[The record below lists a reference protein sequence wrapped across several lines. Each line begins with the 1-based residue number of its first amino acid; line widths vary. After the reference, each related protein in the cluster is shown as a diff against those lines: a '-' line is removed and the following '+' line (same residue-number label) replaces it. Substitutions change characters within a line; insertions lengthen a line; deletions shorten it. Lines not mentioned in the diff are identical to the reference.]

1 MMVAPESSL
10 GGRLNDVERR
20 QAVHEAVCEERY
32 KGINDGI
39 ANIRIELAQR
49 GVKMEGLIRAWAV
62 VIAAIVAALQMA
74 LSFVKFSWQ

>member
-1 MMVAPESSL
+1 MVAPESSL

-49 GVKMEGLIRAWAV
+49 GVKMEGLIRAWAI

>member
-1 MMVAPESSL
+1 MMVPPESSL

-39 ANIRIELAQR
+39 SQIRIDLAQR
-49 GVKMEGLIRAWAV
+49 GVKMEGLIRAWAI
-62 VIAAIVAALQMA
+62 VITAFVAAFQMA

>member
-39 ANIRIELAQR
+39 SQIRIDLAQR
-49 GVKMEGLIRAWAV
+49 GVKMEGLIRAWAI
-62 VIAAIVAALQMA
+62 VIAAICAALQMA

>member
-49 GVKMEGLIRAWAV
+49 GVKMEGLIRAWAI

>member
-1 MMVAPESSL
+1 MSAPESSL

-49 GVKMEGLIRAWAV
+49 GVKMEGLIRAWAI